1 MTEVTLFIIIRHY
14 LLQLFLE
21 LLLVCLIT
29 SERLKPIIDIF
40 VSLHS
45 KSRWGYLSLQVEAE
59 LTELPVEE
67 RQEYLQSLGVSESG
81 LGNLIRATY
90 DLLGLRTYFTS
101 GEKVRGKLE
110 FFLEIIQLEYPI
122 KHV

>member
-101 GEKVRGKLE
+101 GENVRGKLE